1 VISPQ
6 WEPHAHHVAVEFVH
20 PVIMG
25 KRALPSVALVEPDP
39 VAQARVASQ
48 PGDLLIAVASAD
60 EPAVVE
66 VMRRAPA
73 WGVHTLWIGS
83 GPRPPAGA
91 ANHILWIDSDDPMVP
106 ATGTFVLMY
115 HLLWEL
121 THVCFEHPGLLKSP
135 TDECTDEVCVT
146 CSDEGRLGEVVLGGR
161 RGVGRHHDS
170 RRGPRQRSCSGAR
183 RCGAH
188 TTGGG
193 TMTTNEN
200 TAFLYPFIE
209 SEETDATSLLDDL
222 AASARAKATESARL
236 QQESLDEYADGLT
249 AAGIQMAERFLRGG
263 RLYTLGNGGSS
274 TDAATLASLFS
285 RPARG
290 RPVAGWSLAAD
301 EAVVT
306 ALGNDVGFDL
316 IFKRQ
321 IIAHARDRDVAIALS
336 TSGNSEDL
344 MSAITEAKQ
353 RGLLTIGFSGHDGG
367 RMAAAEDLDF
377 CYTVHSQSIHRIQ
390 ESHAMLGYR
399 LWSVTQEHMARPLSA
414 ARA

>member
-1 VISPQ
+1 
-6 WEPHAHHVAVEFVH
+6 
-20 PVIMG
+20 M
-25 KRALPSVALVEPDP
+25 
-39 VAQARVASQ
+39 
-48 PGDLLIAVASAD
+48 
-60 EPAVVE
+60 
-66 VMRRAPA
+66 
-73 WGVHTLWIGS
+73 
-83 GPRPPAGA
+83 
-91 ANHILWIDSDDPMVP
+91 
-106 ATGTFVLMY
+106 TG
-115 HLLWEL
+115 
-121 THVCFEHPGLLKSP
+121 
-135 TDECTDEVCVT
+135 
-146 CSDEGRLGEVVLGGR
+146 
-161 RGVGRHHDS
+161 
-170 RRGPRQRSCSGAR
+170 
-183 RCGAH
+183 H
-188 TTGGG
+188 TTGKEGK
-193 TMTTNEN
+193 ES

-236 QQESLDEYADGLT
+236 QRESLDEYAPPLT

-290 RPVAGWSLAAD
+290 RPVAAWSLAAD

-306 ALGNDVGFDL
+306 ALGNDVGFEL

-344 MSAITEAKQ
+344 MTAITEAKQ
-353 RGLLTIGFSGHDGG
+353 RGLLTIGLSGHDGG

-377 CYTVHSQSIHRIQ
+377 CFTVHSQSIHRIQ

-399 LWSVTQEHMARPLSA
+399 LWSVTQEHMARPLSGA
-414 ARA
+414 HA